1 MLTTNWASAAE
12 PLLAGDEPAPIR
24 MEKGM
29 ACARS
34 EGAADPTSKEVG
46 KTKKSAKPAARTR
59 GQWLR
64 NTGQL

>member
-1 MLTTNWASAAE
+1 
-12 PLLAGDEPAPIR
+12 
-24 MEKGM
+24 M